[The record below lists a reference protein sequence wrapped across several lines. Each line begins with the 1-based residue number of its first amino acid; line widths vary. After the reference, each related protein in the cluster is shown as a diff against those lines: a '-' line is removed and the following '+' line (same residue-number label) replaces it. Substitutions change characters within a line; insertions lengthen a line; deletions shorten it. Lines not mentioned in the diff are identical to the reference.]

1 YDPVCDAEPLKDLL
15 TVLVWYA
22 TEGHVNARNGG
33 IVISQAN
40 REELERVQAAYQ
52 RITTARGSIDFGT
65 KKDSAWRLYLGSHAI
80 ARIAKHHC
88 NEHSAHKR
96 LPDFLFRLPAELI
109 RHAFEE
115 LMRTDGTRRVWA
127 DLAEVASEEYQQNF
141 FEYKTLS
148 PMLAAQ
154 VGT

>member
-1 YDPVCDAEPLKDLL
+1 
-15 TVLVWYA
+15 
-22 TEGHVNARNGG
+22 
-33 IVISQAN
+33 
-40 REELERVQAAYQ
+40 
-52 RITTARGSIDFGT
+52 
-65 KKDSAWRLYLGSHAI
+65 
-80 ARIAKHHC
+80 HC

-154 VGT
+154 VGTLATLLGYDYSVYGQERDGAEPAYRVRFVSGPGKRGGRRTSFEARLHSRPVQDEWVYDIECVGLHNFICGIGNVVTH